1 MLKLRTYVVMWS
13 CGHAVMWSCGHA
25 VMRSCGHAVM
35 WSCGHVSGVP
45 NAESGVSRLKMV
57 ARLMVDRRVVLA
69 TSLYGLVGLLQVMM
83 NEVECESTHTCMGQV
98 PYHTHT
104 VCKLADMG

>member
-1 MLKLRTYVVMWS
+1 MCS
-13 CGHAVMWSCGHA
+13 CD
-25 VMRSCGHAVM
+25 
-35 WSCGHVSGVP
+35 HVYGVP

-83 NEVECESTHTCMGQV
+83 SEVQCESAHTCMGRV
-98 PYHTHT
+98 DYHTHT
-104 VCKLADMG
+104 VCNSSKTD